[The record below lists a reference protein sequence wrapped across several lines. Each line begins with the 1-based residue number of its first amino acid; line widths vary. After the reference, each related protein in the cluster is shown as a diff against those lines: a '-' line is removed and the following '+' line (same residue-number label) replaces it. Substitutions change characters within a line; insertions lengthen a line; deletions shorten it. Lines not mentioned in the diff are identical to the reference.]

1 MSKSQEKEFTGRH
14 MLMVMLGAFGVII
27 TVNLTMAYNAIG
39 TFPGL
44 EVKNSY
50 VASQNF
56 DKNRASQQALG
67 WTTDVRLDDG
77 VLHLVFTDKQGQPVR
92 AELLSVTLGRST
104 HVRDD
109 QTPPF
114 RWTGR
119 DFTAPVDL
127 DGGNWNIRL
136 VAQAEDGTQFRQR
149 MVFYVKG

>member
-1 MSKSQEKEFTGRH
+1 MSKPQEKEFTGRH
-14 MLMVMLGAFGVII
+14 MLMIMLGSFGII
-27 TVNLTMAYNAIG
+27 IAVNITMAVNAVG

-56 DKNRASQQALG
+56 DKNRTAQKALG
-67 WTTDVRLDDG
+67 WSTDVRLEEG
-77 VLHLVFTDKQGQPVR
+77 VLHLIFTDREGAPIR
-92 AELLSVTLGRST
+92 PELVDVTLGRST

-119 DFTAPVDL
+119 DFIAPVDL
-127 DGGNWNIRL
+127 AGGNWNIRL
-136 VAQAEDGTQFRQR
+136 VAQAEDGTQFKQR

>member
-14 MLMVMLGAFGVII
+14 MLMIMVGAFGII
-27 TVNLTMAYNAIG
+27 IAVNLTMAFNAVG
-39 TFPGL
+39 TFPGV

-67 WTTDVRLDDG
+67 WTTDVRLEDG
-77 VLHLVFTDKQGQPVR
+77 VLHLVFTVADGQPVR

-119 DFTAPVDL
+119 DFTAPVSL
-127 DGGNWNIRL
+127 AGGNWNIRL
-136 VAQAEDGTQFRQR
+136 LAQAEDGTQFKQR

>member
-77 VLHLVFTDKQGQPVR
+77 VLHLVFTDRQGQPVR

>member
-1 MSKSQEKEFTGRH
+1 MSKTREKEFTGRH
-14 MLMVMLGAFGVII
+14 MLIIMLSAFGVII
-27 TVNLTMAYNAIG
+27 AVNLTMAFNAVG

-56 DKNRASQQALG
+56 DHDRAAQEALG
-67 WTTDVRLDDG
+67 WTTDVEIADG
-77 VLHLVFTDKQGQPVR
+77 VLHLTFTDRAGAPVR
-92 AELLSVTLGRST
+92 ADLVTVTLGRST

-119 DFTAPVDL
+119 DYTAPVDL
-127 DGGNWNIRL
+127 AGGNWNIRL
-136 VAQAEDGTQFRQR
+136 VARAEDGTEFRQR

>member
-1 MSKSQEKEFTGRH
+1 MSEPKQKEFTGRH
-14 MLMVMLGAFGVII
+14 MLLIMLGAFGIII
-27 TVNLTMAYNAIG
+27 TVNLTMAFNAVG
-39 TFPGL
+39 TFPGV

-56 DKNRASQQALG
+56 DKNRAAQQSLG
-67 WTTDVRLDDG
+67 WTTDVRLEDD
-77 VLHLVFTDKQGQPVR
+77 VLHLVITDAEGAPVR
-92 AELLSVTLGRST
+92 AELLDVTLGRST

-114 RWTGR
+114 RWSGR
-119 DFTAPVDL
+119 EFIAPVSL

-136 VAQAEDGTQFRQR
+136 LAQAEDGTQFKQR